1 VPVGLPR
8 TQPERAMGVDPA
20 RHGTAHRHRDRR
32 PPTERPHMTRSA
44 ATDDPSAQGFG
55 FADRLA
61 RELAANG
68 SIRTT
73 AWQQAFAHVP
83 RHLFVSAFHVRTPR
97 APWPTP
103 PRSPG
108 WWEAIYSDETLITQ
122 FSSEGLATSSSTEPS
137 LL

>member
-1 VPVGLPR
+1 RSSEAAGKKHAAP

-20 RHGTAHRHRDRR
+20 RHGATHRRHDRR

-73 AWQQAFAHVP
+73 AWQQAVAHVP
-83 RHLFVSAFHVRTPR
+83 RHLFVSAFRVRTPQ
-97 APWPTP
+97 ATVAPTP
-103 PRSPG
+103 WRPG
-108 WWEAIYSDETLITQ
+108 WRAAVVGHET
-122 FSSEGLATSSSTEPS
+122 
-137 LL
+137 